1 MYRRTEKNKL
11 QQKQKTCAK
20 RDSALR
26 LWKHLALGG
35 YLQGQWRCHG
45 TSHPGGFQT
54 LQIALVEYVET

>member
-1 MYRRTEKNKL
+1 M